1 MAALVVTAWVG
12 QLLRWLPRPLIARL
26 DAWSSRKACERAAQR
41 RQGRPAAP
49 PAPLPPVAYQIRPWR
64 D

>member
-1 MAALVVTAWVG
+1 MAALVLAAWVG

-26 DAWSSRKACERAAQR
+26 DAWSSRKARLSAERR
-41 RQGRPAAP
+41 RNGGSAPA
-49 PAPLPPVAYQIRPWR
+49 PAPLPPTAYKLRHWR